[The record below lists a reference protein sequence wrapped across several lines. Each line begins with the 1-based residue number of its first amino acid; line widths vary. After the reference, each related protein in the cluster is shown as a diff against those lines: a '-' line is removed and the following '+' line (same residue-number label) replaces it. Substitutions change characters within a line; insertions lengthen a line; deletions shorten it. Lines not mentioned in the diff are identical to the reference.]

1 MSRRKVDPET
11 GGPALTWR
19 ENKMIDG
26 FVSNGGNASQAAV
39 DAGYSPKNPSQS
51 AWKVLNRPAVQEQI
65 RARIQ
70 QARIDPGEPIG
81 SLVSQ
86 MRADVTDCFGPDG
99 AFSIDLARQNGLGH
113 LLKVSTTVQRKTGK
127 DGCLRTIGDATRI
140 EFLSPQTAALQL
152 ARFSTAAHPDSAHPG
167 SAEDRQPQETD
178 QQRLTLIAKLVE
190 RTQQKFPGITL
201 EEIFESILDARPEL
215 APYVH
220 KLRLLLAASVQTD
233 SRGADPRQADSS
245 G

>member
-26 FVSNGGNASQAAV
+26 FVSNGGNASQAAL

-51 AWKVLNRPAVQEQI
+51 AWKVLNRPAVQERL
-65 RARIQ
+65 RARIE

-99 AFSIDLARQNGLGH
+99 AFSVELARQNGLGH
-113 LLKVSTTVQRKTGK
+113 LLKVSTTVHRKADQ
-127 DGCLRTIGDATRI
+127 DGSLRAVGDATKI
-140 EFLSPQTAALQL
+140 EFLSPQTAAFHL
-152 ARFSTAAHPDSAHPG
+152 ARINAAAHPDSAHPG

-178 QQRLTLIAKLVE
+178 QQRLSLIAKLVE
-190 RTQQKFPGITL
+190 RTQEKFPGITL
-201 EEIFESILDARPEL
+201 EEIFEIILDVRPE
-215 APYVH
+215 AARYVH
-220 KLRLLLAASVQTD
+220 KLRQLLAASVETD
-233 SRGADPRQADSS
+233 WRGADPRQADSS